1 MEVRIIQFQI
11 HGDERGSLIALEE
24 NKNIPFTVKRV
35 YYMYDTKPGVHRGF
49 HAHKTLKQILFC
61 TSGACTIMLDS
72 GTEKA
77 YVRLDKPTEGLLVEA
92 DTWREMYDF
101 TPDAV
106 LMVLASDYYDESDY
120 IRDYDEFLK
129 YVGIKG
135 EPEEQI

>member
-1 MEVRIIQFQI
+1 MDIKMIQFQI

-77 YVRLDKPTEGLLVEA
+77 MLDYRTVERRNPLSA
-92 DTWREMYDF
+92 K
-101 TPDAV
+101 DAAGV
-106 LMVLASDYYDESDY
+106 LQDNCGKS
-120 IRDYDEFLK
+120 
-129 YVGIKG
+129 G
-135 EPEEQI
+135 EALW